1 MPLSKPQDTICS
13 SDARF
18 RVAVTGRRFGKT
30 YVAIRELSRAAA
42 LPDQECLFL
51 APSYRMA
58 KNLVWDQLKDKLK
71 SLRWVDQT
79 NEAELTIRLKSGSK
93 IYLKGAE
100 NKDSLR
106 GAGYNFVALDE
117 FQDMDPTVW
126 TEVLRPTLSDKQGRA
141 LFTGTPRGVGSFSYE
156 MYTMAQS
163 TKDWASFKF
172 TTAQGGNVSL
182 DEIEQARR
190 DLDLK
195 TFEQEY
201 HATFNTYSG
210 MVYYNFSRD
219 ETIKKIDVSH
229 TPEIH
234 CGIDFNVDPLS
245 VAIAVIQNHN
255 ILFIDELV
263 MKGSNTDDVCDE
275 LKRRYPTAR
284 IIMYPDPAGKAKH
297 TASGGRSDH
306 SILRNAG
313 FQVNV
318 RHVHTPVRDRVNSVN
333 SKLKNAKGIRSMFID
348 PKCRQIIKSLERLT
362 YKEGTSVIH
371 KDGEH
376 DHMADAVGYLTDFI
390 YPIKPEINTNQP
402 TRWAFGGT
410 TSTGRTQ

>member
-219 ETIKKIDVSH
+219 ETIKKIGVIPVKCYNCCENYSYL
-229 TPEIH
+229 IV
-234 CGIDFNVDPLS
+234 CGTCYSKSGI
-245 VAIAVIQNHN
+245 
-255 ILFIDELV
+255 
-263 MKGSNTDDVCDE
+263 KYVCDE
-275 LKRRYPTAR
+275 
-284 IIMYPDPAGKAKH
+284 
-297 TASGGRSDH
+297 
-306 SILRNAG
+306 
-313 FQVNV
+313 
-318 RHVHTPVRDRVNSVN
+318 
-333 SKLKNAKGIRSMFID
+333 
-348 PKCRQIIKSLERLT
+348 C
-362 YKEGTSVIH
+362 
-371 KDGEH
+371 
-376 DHMADAVGYLTDFI
+376 
-390 YPIKPEINTNQP
+390 
-402 TRWAFGGT
+402 
-410 TSTGRTQ
+410 